1 MYASINN
8 RYLVKTRGAQLT
20 MPPHKRNEQQHWMN
34 TMCMGYYETE
44 KLYNSQK
51 VDATVHSTHTHT
63 ALPVQFSLVPTE
75 ALTFVIVS
83 VWLALAVPFVLPTTL
98 VHSKLLDC
106 FEPSVTSSALC
117 CCERFHKMRTTQYDS
132 RIKIVNK
139 IPKNI
144 GDSCIAPLS
153 TAETTTTNTKNKFRL
168 R

>member
-1 MYASINN
+1 MCACVCLCRIAVCMAHYRN
-8 RYLVKTRGAQLT
+8 RKSDGIVKKLTLCSQLSTAQL
-20 MPPHKRNEQQHWMN
+20 
-34 TMCMGYYETE
+34 
-44 KLYNSQK
+44 S
-51 VDATVHSTHTHT
+51 S
-63 ALPVQFSLVPTE
+63 E

-106 FEPSVTSSALC
+106 FEPSVTSSVLC
-117 CCERFHKMRTTQYDS
+117 CCERFHKIRTTQYDS

-153 TAETTTTNTKNKFRL
+153 TAETTPRMKWETDLDRDNEHGSVLIRA
-168 R
+168 RAQ